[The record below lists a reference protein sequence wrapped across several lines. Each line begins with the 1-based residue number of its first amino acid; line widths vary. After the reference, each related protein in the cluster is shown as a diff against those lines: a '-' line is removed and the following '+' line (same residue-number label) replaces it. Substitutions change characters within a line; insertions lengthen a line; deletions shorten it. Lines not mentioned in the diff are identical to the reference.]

1 MIQRTALVVPA
12 LVVSMLVP
20 SLLLWWSP
28 RIFSFFALG
37 TIGLL
42 ACGALY
48 LVGRGVAESL
58 RNRAARAASRRGSEA

>member
-12 LVVSMLVP
+12 ITVSMLVP

-28 RIFSFFALG
+28 RAFTYFALG
-37 TIGLL
+37 VIGLL

-48 LVGRGVAESL
+48 LVGSGLMASY
-58 RNRAARAASRRGSEA
+58 RNRSARATSRSVPET